1 MLIFAIPIHVV
12 AFAFFSRSKKLRSL
26 AIYAIIALAI
36 GAVVP
41 FAFVISW
48 ALMANAASK
57 EGCEKPNSF
66 NKKFDDDWE

>member
-1 MLIFAIPIHVV
+1 MLIFAIPIHIM
-12 AFAFFSRSKKLRSL
+12 AFIFYCRSKKLKSL

-41 FAFVISW
+41 FAFLISW
-48 ALMANAASK
+48 ALMDNAASK

-66 NKKFDDDWE
+66 NKKFEEDWE